1 MATNWR
7 HLLREPLVH
16 FLLAG
21 AVLFGLSAALG
32 ESWGLGDSPNR
43 IEVSAEKIRQLRETW
58 AKRWDAEPD
67 AEQLRGL
74 IDEFIREEVLYR
86 EAVAS
91 GLDQDDVIVRRRLA
105 QKVEFLAQSLAS
117 VVEPSES
124 ELRQYFEQ
132 HREKY
137 GIPEQ
142 VGFSHVY
149 FSRSSR
155 GSNAE
160 RAARDAL
167 TTLSSGRAATQASQ
181 LGDRFM
187 LQYEYPPQTHA
198 QIRDLF
204 GTDFASRVFE
214 LPPDRWA
221 GPVPSSYGVHVVFVR
236 NQLPSRTP
244 TLDEVRSQVTRD
256 FEDERLRAAADT
268 YYQGLRQRFEID
280 VDEAALELLEPRE
293 N

>member
-1 MATNWR
+1 MNWHR
-7 HLLREPLVH
+7 LCREPLVH

-32 ESWGLGDSPNR
+32 ESWGLGDRRNR

-58 AKRWDAEPD
+58 AKRWNAEPD

-86 EAVAS
+86 EAIAS

-117 VVEPSES
+117 VIDPSES

-137 GIPEQ
+137 GIPAQ
-142 VGFSHVY
+142 VGFAHVY

-160 RAARDAL
+160 RAARNAL
-167 TTLSSGRAATQASQ
+167 STLSSGGAAATQASQ

-204 GTDFASRVFE
+204 GADFASQVFE

-236 NQLPSRTP
+236 HQLPSRTP
-244 TLDEVRSQVTRD
+244 ILDEVRSQVTRD

-280 VDEAALELLEPRE
+280 VDEAALARREPRG